1 MMSLFTHPRVI
12 VNVYDFLLWN
22 NGKFLKLIL
31 VIIFK
36 VWAVKLQND
45 KKAP

>member
-1 MMSLFTHPRVI
+1 MSLF
-12 VNVYDFLLWN
+12 NVYDVLLWN